1 MLTPFLIKKP
11 NCGGSHNVFKYK
23 YIIFIK
29 RYLFGT
35 FHLENR
41 PILDNLGG
49 NSMDVLM
56 YRSSA
61 NLKLYAGWMD

>member
-1 MLTPFLIKKP
+1 MF
-11 NCGGSHNVFKYK
+11 F
-23 YIIFIK
+23 K

-35 FHLENR
+35 FHFENR

-61 NLKLYAGWMD
+61 NLKLYAG